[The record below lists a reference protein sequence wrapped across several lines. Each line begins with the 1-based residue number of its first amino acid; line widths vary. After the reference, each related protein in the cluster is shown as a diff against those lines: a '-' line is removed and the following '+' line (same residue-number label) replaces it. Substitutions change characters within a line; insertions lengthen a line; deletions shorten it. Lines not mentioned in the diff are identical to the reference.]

1 MSVQSVS
8 MQPPPP
14 AAMPAARH
22 NEKAAAEAPTP
33 ASSPVVAPKTEPAVN
48 AGPESRQQ
56 LEQAVEA
63 VKKFVTPISS
73 NLDFSIDEETG
84 IRVVKVIDSSTQEVI
99 RQIPS
104 EEILQIAR
112 ALDRLQGLLIQQ
124 KA

>member
-8 MQPPPP
+8 MQQPPP
-14 AAMPAARH
+14 AILPAARH
-22 NEKAAAEAPTP
+22 NEKAGADAPTP
-33 ASSPVVAPKTEPAVN
+33 AGNPMVAPKTAPVAD
-48 AGPESRQQ
+48 AGPESREQ

-63 VKKFVTPISS
+63 VKKFVMPISS
-73 NLDFSIDEETG
+73 TLDFSIDEETG

-112 ALDRLQGLLIQQ
+112 ALDRLQGLLIRQ

>member
-8 MQPPPP
+8 AQVVPPVMTG
-14 AAMPAARH
+14 ARQNESAM
-22 NEKAAAEAPTP
+22 AEAPATP
-33 ASSPVVAPKTEPAVN
+33 SPAVTPKPDPSAN
-48 AGPESRQQ
+48 TAAVPREQ

-63 VKKFVTPISS
+63 VKKFIAPISS

-84 IRVVKVIDSSTQEVI
+84 IRVIKVIDSSTQEVI

-104 EEILQIAR
+104 EEILQIAK